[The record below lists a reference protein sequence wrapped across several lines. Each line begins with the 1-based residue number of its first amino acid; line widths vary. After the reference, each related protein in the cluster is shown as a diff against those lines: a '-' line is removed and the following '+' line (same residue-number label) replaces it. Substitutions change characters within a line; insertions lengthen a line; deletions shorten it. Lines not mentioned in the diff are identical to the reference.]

1 MKQLL
6 NILKCL
12 VYVIFV
18 LTFVACMNNPTT
30 YVYLVSFMIFGGIT
44 LIAWVVYEAN
54 IVK

>member
-6 NILKCL
+6 NVLKCL

-18 LTFVACMNNPTT
+18 LIFVACMNTPAT
-30 YVYLVSFMIFGGIT
+30 YVYLVSFMFFGGIS
-44 LIAWVVYEAN
+44 LIAWVAYEAN